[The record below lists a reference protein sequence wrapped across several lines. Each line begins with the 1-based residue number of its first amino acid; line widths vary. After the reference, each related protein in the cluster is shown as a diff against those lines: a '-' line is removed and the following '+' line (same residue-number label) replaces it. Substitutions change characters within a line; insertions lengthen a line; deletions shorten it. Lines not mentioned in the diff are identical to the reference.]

1 MSPPVTTESASL
13 ILSIGVTV
21 VAVLLIVWHWF
32 ERPHREA
39 AESEEDRRYYTS
51 QSIRRWIVSVTMLLI
66 AIGIYAGSQMK
77 PMIGGKPN
85 MLFLQTWLWVCLL
98 VLGLVVIAIL
108 DWFATRIYS
117 FRKRKAMAR
126 EGIDLLRDEIRVRA
140 SIRQEPERLD
150 EGPDDSHS

>member
-1 MSPPVTTESASL
+1 VTTESASL
-13 ILSIGVTV
+13 ILSIGVTT
-21 VAVLLIVWHWF
+21 VAVILMVWHWI

-39 AESEEDRRYYTS
+39 AESEEDRRYFAS
-51 QSIRRWIVSVTMLLI
+51 QSIRRWIVSVSMVLI
-66 AIGIYAGSQMK
+66 AIGLFAGSRMK
-77 PMIGGKPN
+77 PMIAGKPN

-108 DWFATRIYS
+108 DWFATRVYS

-140 SIRQEPERLD
+140 SARQEHEQLD
-150 EGPDDSHS
+150 EGPDGFHT